1 MYRVKT
7 GLLFSL
13 LALSL
18 LLSPSLNAQETPLT
32 IVASHS
38 IAADVIARVAGDDAE
53 VVTLIPRGSDPH
65 SFRPTPASLR
75 LLADADLV
83 FVNGANYEEGLLSVI
98 DVAVEHEKLFVISEC
113 VPIVPGGHTHEHNGH
128 GHGHGEDDDHGDED
142 HHEGEDD
149 DHGDEDHH
157 EGEDDDHADE
167 DHHDDEDDDHG
178 DEDHHEDEDDNHGD
192 EDHHEDEDDDHADE
206 HDHEDEDDHHE
217 IAIHEDAEER
227 CAQHEMEL
235 GERFLKLQD
244 DEASPGPLYAVD
256 CEALGGC
263 DPHVWLQPRNIAHW
277 TLTVRDILA
286 THDSAHAEGYFERSE
301 AYLQEIEA
309 LEQDVLLPLIAT
321 LPVELRLLVSHHLS
335 LGYFAGTYGFAELGS
350 VVPGRSTMAE
360 PGVAELAALIDL
372 VRERNLPA
380 IFGETTSSDDLIR
393 QVATET
399 GATLVNL
406 DMESLGEEDGPIGTW
421 IGMMR
426 SNAEAIVNALADE
439 MSG

>member
-1 MYRVKT
+1 
-7 GLLFSL
+7 
-13 LALSL
+13 
-18 LLSPSLNAQETPLT
+18 
-32 IVASHS
+32 
-38 IAADVIARVAGDDAE
+38 
-53 VVTLIPRGSDPH
+53 
-65 SFRPTPASLR
+65 
-75 LLADADLV
+75 
-83 FVNGANYEEGLLSVI
+83 
-98 DVAVEHEKLFVISEC
+98 
-113 VPIVPGGHTHEHNGH
+113 
-128 GHGHGEDDDHGDED
+128 
-142 HHEGEDD
+142 
-149 DHGDEDHH
+149 
-157 EGEDDDHADE
+157 
-167 DHHDDEDDDHG
+167 
-178 DEDHHEDEDDNHGD
+178 
-192 EDHHEDEDDDHADE
+192 DEDDDHADE

-227 CAQHEMEL
+227 CAQHDMEL

-244 DEASPGPLYAVD
+244 EAASPGPLYAVD
-256 CEALGGC
+256 CDAIGGC

-277 TLTVRDILA
+277 TLTARDILA
-286 THDSAHAEGYFERSE
+286 AHDSAHAEGYFERSE

-309 LEQDVLLPLIAT
+309 LEQEELLPLIAT

-380 IFGETTSSDDLIR
+380 VFGETTSSDDLIR

-421 IGMMR
+421 IGLMR
-426 SNAEAIVNALADE
+426 SNVEAIVNALADE
-439 MSG
+439 MSE